1 MTKFSARL
9 LRSGFAAGAI
19 LLSTACIDAAD
30 FVLPPLDPAMFPP
43 FEIPVPTYSA
53 PPAPALPPPV
63 VQDFGTIAIYEAHRP
78 NTTGNEGTEKCTAQK
93 PNCNKA
99 NIANRALQAEEN
111 QQNLVN
117 AAASAA
123 QSGQKATVT
132 VPAATDNRCG
142 ANSAGGNIACDSN
155 LAQQRAT
162 ASAKEIKDDLA
173 KQGVASVIRKD
184 AANCPADMNI
194 VCIVTVANP
203 VTGNTTASG
212 SLAVQ
217 QPVTPAIAPAGTP
230 APVSDPVPVFTPAP
244 VSGPVP
250 VPTSESTPTRGL
262 PPMPAPPS
270 PTRVPDI
277 FPLPPLPVP
286 VSVPVPAPVSVPVPV
301 PVRPS

>member
-1 MTKFSARL
+1 MVTAATKFPARL

-19 LLSTACIDAAD
+19 LLSTACIDLFD

-43 FEIPVPTYSA
+43 FEIPVPTYSD
-53 PPAPALPPPV
+53 PPAPALAPPV
-63 VQDFGTIAIYEAHRP
+63 VQDFGTIASYEAHRP
-78 NTTGNEGTEKCTAQK
+78 NTTGNEGTEKCTTKK

-99 NIANRALQAEEN
+99 NIAERALQAEEN

-117 AAASAA
+117 AAAAAA

-142 ANSAGGNIACDSN
+142 ANSAGGNIACDSP

-184 AANCPADMNI
+184 PANCPADMNI

-217 QPVTPAIAPAGTP
+217 QPVTPFIVQSCANTPSLCPVITTPTTVLGPPTVTVTPAGTP
-230 APVSDPVPVFTPAP
+230 APVPGPVPAPVFGPVPAP
-244 VSGPVP
+244 VSGLVPVP
-250 VPTSESTPTRGL
+250 VLG
-262 PPMPAPPS
+262 
-270 PTRVPDI
+270 
-277 FPLPPLPVP
+277 PVP
-286 VSVPVPAPVSVPVPV
+286 VPVPAPV
-301 PVRPS
+301 RPS